1 MKKLIALLLCA
12 VMLMSV
18 VPAMAEDEKVTYTS
32 LYSGEVTTLNYLVT
46 STANEYGLAANFI
59 DTLVEYDEF
68 GRMLPAL
75 AESWEPSNNA
85 TVWTFKLRQDATWVN
100 GKGEVVAKVTAN
112 DFVAAAKYILN
123 AANASA
129 TANLLYDDIA
139 GAEAYYM
146 GTTTPAEG
154 EAAAPVMDW
163 ETVGVKALDDYTLQ
177 YTLTKSIPYFLTKL
191 TYVCYMP
198 VYEPF
203 LNEMGENFGL
213 ATGNDTLLYCG
224 AYYLSEFKPQE
235 LRVLSKNA
243 ANWDAGRVYIDEVVH
258 KYNKEA
264 SKVSPQLY
272 LEGEVDSASLDTET
286 VASWLNDEEKAAKL
300 HPVRQ
305 TGTYAYFYT
314 FNFNPQFEA
323 EYEPEN
329 WAIAVNSENFRL
341 SIINAF
347 NRIKIK
353 TLIDPDNPE
362 ALLYNTLTPPAFVSD
377 STGLDYVNMGDL
389 AAITAKGADTLNVDA
404 ALAYKEAAIKELTDA
419 GCKFPVK
426 VLIAYNPN
434 ASANNSAEEAQIVEQ
449 QLESVL
455 GTDYID
461 IVLAA
466 GPSQS
471 YLTAR
476 RTGKYAI
483 QNVNWGPDYIDP
495 ETYTDP
501 FVRSVEDNG
510 YNDMGMATDT
520 ALLDEYY
527 ALVEAAK
534 AITDDIDARYLAF
547 ANAEAFLINHGFVMP
562 IGYSSGGYTAS
573 LLDPF
578 TAPIAADSMTQER
591 YKGQKKLDDYMDTD
605 EYYDAYDAYMEAK
618 DALNAQ

>member
-501 FVRSVEDNG
+501 FVRSVEDNS

>member
-129 TANLLYDDIA
+129 TANLLYDDIV

-404 ALAYKEAAIKELTDA
+404 ALAYKDAAIKELTDA

-449 QLESVL
+449 QLENVL

-591 YKGQKKLDDYMDTD
+591 YKGRKKLDDYMDTD

>member
-591 YKGQKKLDDYMDTD
+591 YKGRKKLDDYMDTD

>member
-404 ALAYKEAAIKELTDA
+404 ALAYKDAAIKELTDA

>member
-404 ALAYKEAAIKELTDA
+404 ALAYKDAAIKELTDA

-591 YKGQKKLDDYMDTD
+591 YKGRKKLDDYMDTD

>member
-1 MKKLIALLLCA
+1 MKKLLALLLC
-12 VMLMSV
+12 VMMLMSI
-18 VPAMAEDEKVTYTS
+18 VPAMAEDEKVTFTS
-32 LYSGEVTTLNYLVT
+32 LYSSEVTTLNYLVT
-46 STANEYGLAANFI
+46 STANEYAIAANVI
-59 DTLVEYDEF
+59 DTLVEYDEY

-75 AESWEPSNNA
+75 ALTWEPTENA
-85 TVWTFKLRQDATWVN
+85 TVWTFKLREDATWVN
-100 GKGEVVAKVTAN
+100 NKGEVVAKVTAH
-112 DFVAAAKYILN
+112 DFVAAAKYILD
-123 AANASA
+123 AKNASA

-139 GAEAYYM
+139 GAEAYYLS
-146 GTTTPAEG
+146 TVTPAEG
-154 EAAAPVMDW
+154 EAAPAVVDW

-198 VYEPF
+198 AYEPF
-203 LNEMGENFGL
+203 LTEMGANFGL
-213 ATGNDTLLYCG
+213 ATGTDTLLYCG

-235 LRVLSKNA
+235 IRVMSKNA
-243 ANWDAGRVYIDEVVH
+243 ANWDADRVYIHEIVS

-264 SKVSPQLY
+264 GKVSPTMY
-272 LEGEVDSASLDTET
+272 LNAEVDSATMDTET
-286 VASWLNDEEKAAKL
+286 ANSWLDDEEKASKI
-300 HPVRQ
+300 HPSRQ
-305 TGTYAYFYT
+305 TSTYAYFYA

-362 ALLYNTLTPPAFVSD
+362 SLLYNTLTPAGFVAD
-377 STGLDYVNMGDL
+377 SNGLDYVNMGDL

-404 ALAYKEAAIKELTDA
+404 ALAYKAAAMDELAAA

-476 RTGKYAI
+476 RTGQYAI

-501 FVRSVEDNG
+501 FVRPVEDNS

-520 ALLDEYY
+520 AMLDEYY

-547 ANAEAFLINHGFVMP
+547 ANAEAYLINHGIVMP

-578 TAPIAADSMTQER
+578 SAPYAADSMTMER
-591 YKGQKKLDDYMDTD
+591 YKGQKKLDHYMDTD
-605 EYYDAYDAYMEAK
+605 EYYDAYDAYMAAK
-618 DALNAQ
+618 DAQAE